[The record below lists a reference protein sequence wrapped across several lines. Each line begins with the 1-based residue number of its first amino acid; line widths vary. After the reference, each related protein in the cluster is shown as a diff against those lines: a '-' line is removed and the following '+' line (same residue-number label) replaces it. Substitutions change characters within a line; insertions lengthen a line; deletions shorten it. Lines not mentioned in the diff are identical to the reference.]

1 MSQSKIPNELKS
13 NQSNAQTSSKIDL
26 DGSVQIKGAQ
36 KKKFESPEIE
46 LLGSLEDLTQE
57 SGASMWTS

>member
-1 MSQSKIPNELKS
+1 MNQSKTPDELKS
-13 NQSNAQTSSKIDL
+13 NQATTQTGSKIDP
-26 DGSVQIKGAQ
+26 DGSAQMKGPQ

-57 SGASMWTS
+57 SGSNWSS